1 MGRKNQK
8 QARKFKPK
16 PRRAT
21 PGERRARK
29 EAEEKNL
36 QSATAEAATIRTFSG
51 ANEIGE
57 EGTRDDDM
65 EMGPRSTVDAA
76 SAASNVHFSRPWSC
90 GKKGD
95 GGDDGDGNEEEAD
108 REDVGGE
115 EEEMTQSCFGGG
127 DWRDNKDRDDF
138 GDGSGGVTLGG
149 LFGGPAMMV

>member
-29 EAEEKNL
+29 EAEEKKL
-36 QSATAEAATIRTFSG
+36 QSAAAEAAAVRPVPG

-65 EMGPRSTVDAA
+65 EMDPRGTMDAA
-76 SAASNVHFSRPWSC
+76 SAASNIPFFQTLVLRPKCKMPSL
-90 GKKGD
+90 
-95 GGDDGDGNEEEAD
+95 
-108 REDVGGE
+108 
-115 EEEMTQSCFGGG
+115 
-127 DWRDNKDRDDF
+127 
-138 GDGSGGVTLGG
+138 VTLPENR
-149 LFGGPAMMV
+149 L